1 MSQPVLG
8 ILTLYMNDKKQ
19 LEERHIYQKMI
30 IEGRKIGLEVYVF
43 TPMDVYDS
51 KKMIHALV
59 YDPKKRSW
67 SRQWRSFP
75 NMIFDRCRIQRNHRF
90 EQLKKFR
97 SRYAHLNYLN
107 RPLRDKWTVYQ
118 MLLRKS
124 KFRAHLP
131 KTFMLQSSSDA
142 FNLLSEYSSVYVKP
156 INGTGGRGIVRVE
169 KLGKDL
175 YLIQGRKQ
183 NRSIIPAQKLHKSRL
198 GTFLVNWRGSG
209 RFLVQQGIQIK
220 LPSGKVHDYR
230 MLVQKNGRGEWEVTG
245 CAGRIG
251 APRSVT
257 SNLHGGGRAVSM
269 KTLLAQSISSDEKRQ
284 EVRRTAEKLSLEIA
298 AYLESSIGA
307 LCELALDLAIDKNGH
322 VYLLEVN
329 PKPAREVFI
338 QSGDL
343 EVYRR
348 AIIKPLEYA
357 LWMHKRGAAT
367 SSE

>member
-8 ILTLYMNDKKQ
+8 ILTLYLNDKKQ
-19 LEERHIYQKMI
+19 LEERHIYQRMI
-30 IEGRKIGLEVYVF
+30 TEGQKIGLDVYVF
-43 TPMDVYDS
+43 TPMDVHDN
-51 KKMIHALV
+51 KKMIHALI
-59 YDPKKRSW
+59 YDSKKRSW

-75 NMIFDRCRIQRNHRF
+75 NMIFDRCRIQRTHRF
-90 EQLKKFR
+90 EQLKRFR

-118 MLLRKS
+118 LMLRKS

-131 KTFMLQSSSDA
+131 KTFLLQSASDA
-142 FNLLSEYSSVYVKP
+142 FKLLNEYPSIYVKP

-198 GTFLVNWRGSG
+198 GTFLANWKGSG

-220 LPSGKVHDYR
+220 LPNGRVHDYR

-269 KTLLAQSISSDEKRQ
+269 GALLAQSISGDEKRK
-284 EVRRTAEKLSLEIA
+284 EVRRTAEKLSLEVA
-298 AYLESSIGA
+298 AYLENSIGA
-307 LCELALDLAIDKNGH
+307 LCELALDLAIDRNGH

-338 QSGDL
+338 QSGDI